1 MYIYTFF
8 CAKIDKLWTMQDWKQ
23 TQPSGH
29 QPSNPT
35 VAKNSVDNLKV
46 PEKEQ
51 NFDLNAIY
59 KYCMLNITLLFFTSS
74 FRVFFPN
81 KDGTFF
87 LCKPHTRHH

>member
-1 MYIYTFF
+1 
-8 CAKIDKLWTMQDWKQ
+8 MQDWKQ

-51 NFDLNAIY
+51 NFDLNAAY
-59 KYCMLNITLLFFTSS
+59 K
-74 FRVFFPN
+74 
-81 KDGTFF
+81 
-87 LCKPHTRHH
+87 HW